1 MNNYKIVSSSFRDPS
16 GFLFFH
22 DNEIF
27 RQINSI
33 YKSKY
38 DHLMN
43 SGLYENLVNKGFL
56 IPHEEVDM
64 PPPDPKNVYKIIKP
78 EKITHISYPY
88 EWSFSQLKNAAL
100 LTIEIQKIAMNFNM
114 ILKDCSAYNIQFQ
127 NGKPVLIDS
136 LSFEKYI
143 EGQTWQA
150 YRQFCQHFLSP
161 LALMCYKDIRLGQ
174 LLRIYIDGIPL
185 DLTSKLLPTHTKMMF
200 SLLSHIHLHAK
211 SQKYYEDKNIKIKN
225 RKMNKNSFMG
235 LIESLHSATKKM
247 NWQPKGT
254 EWAEYYSD
262 TNYSESA
269 FEEKKIIVSNFLEKI
284 KPKFVWDLGANM
296 GIFSRIPSKKGIQTI
311 SFDID
316 PAAVEKNYLK
326 CVEENE
332 NRILPLLLDLTNPS
346 SSIGWENQERL
357 SFMQRGPVDVIF
369 SLALVHHLAISNNI
383 PFDRMAQ
390 FFAKIC
396 KFLLIEFVP
405 KSDSQVSRLLK
416 NRDDIF
422 SDYTQ
427 EKFEEEFN
435 KYFTI
440 LESIRLKDSKRIIY
454 TFEKREKFE

>member
-211 SQKYYEDKNIKIKN
+211 SQKHYEDKNIKIKN

-296 GIFSRIPSKKGIQTI
+296 GIFSRISSKKGIQTI

>member
-1 MNNYKIVSSSFRDPS
+1 MNSYKIVSSSFRDPS

-211 SQKYYEDKNIKIKN
+211 SQKHYEDKNIKIKN

-296 GIFSRIPSKKGIQTI
+296 GIFSRISSKKGIQTI

>member
-211 SQKYYEDKNIKIKN
+211 SQKHYEDKNIKIKN

>member
-64 PPPDPKNVYKIIKP
+64 PPLDPKNVYKIIKP

-211 SQKYYEDKNIKIKN
+211 SQKHYEDKNIKIKN

-296 GIFSRIPSKKGIQTI
+296 GIFSRISSKKGIQTI

>member
-1 MNNYKIVSSSFRDPS
+1 M
-16 GFLFFH
+16 
-22 DNEIF
+22 
-27 RQINSI
+27 
-33 YKSKY
+33 
-38 DHLMN
+38 
-43 SGLYENLVNKGFL
+43 
-56 IPHEEVDM
+56 
-64 PPPDPKNVYKIIKP
+64 
-78 EKITHISYPY
+78 
-88 EWSFSQLKNAAL
+88 
-100 LTIEIQKIAMNFNM
+100 
-114 ILKDCSAYNIQFQ
+114 
-127 NGKPVLIDS
+127 
-136 LSFEKYI
+136 
-143 EGQTWQA
+143 
-150 YRQFCQHFLSP
+150 
-161 LALMCYKDIRLGQ
+161 
-174 LLRIYIDGIPL
+174 
-185 DLTSKLLPTHTKMMF
+185 
-200 SLLSHIHLHAK
+200 
-211 SQKYYEDKNIKIKN
+211 
-225 RKMNKNSFMG
+225 
-235 LIESLHSATKKM
+235 
-247 NWQPKGT
+247 
-254 EWAEYYSD
+254 
-262 TNYSESA
+262 
-269 FEEKKIIVSNFLEKI
+269 SNFLEKI

-296 GIFSRIPSKKGIQTI
+296 GIFSRISSKKGIQTI

>member
-43 SGLYENLVNKGFL
+43 SGLYETLVNKGYL

-64 PPPDPKNVYKIIKP
+64 SPLDPKNVYKIIKP

-114 ILKDCSAYNIQFQ
+114 TLKDCSAYNIQFQ
-127 NGKPVLIDS
+127 NGKPVLIDT
-136 LSFEKYI
+136 LSFEEYI

-161 LALMCYKDIRLGQ
+161 LALMSHKDIRLGQ

-185 DLTSKLLPTHTKMMF
+185 DLASKLLPTHTKMMF

-211 SQKYYEDKNIKIKN
+211 SQKHYEDKNIKIKN
-225 RKMNKNSFMG
+225 RKMSKNSFMG
-235 LIESLHSATKKM
+235 LVESLHSATKKM

-284 KPKFVWDLGANM
+284 KPKSVWDLGANM

-346 SSIGWENQERL
+346 SSIGWENQERM
-357 SFMQRGPVDVIF
+357 SFMQRGPVDVVF
-369 SLALVHHLAISNNI
+369 SLALVHHLAVSNNI

-405 KSDSQVSRLLK
+405 KSDSQVYRLLK

-435 KYFTI
+435 KYFTL
-440 LESIRLKDSKRIIY
+440 LESIKLKDSKRIIY

>member
-78 EKITHISYPY
+78 EKITYISYPY

-211 SQKYYEDKNIKIKN
+211 SQKHYEDKNIKIKN

-296 GIFSRIPSKKGIQTI
+296 GIFSRISSKKGIQTI